1 MSTTLGI
8 KVDEVTRERLA
19 TLAEGLDRTPHWI
32 LKAALN
38 EYLDREENH
47 LREQREDLARWEH
60 FSLTGEAVSGAD
72 ADAWLS
78 RLEAGE
84 DVPCPW

>member
-8 KVDEVTRERLA
+8 KVDDGTRARL
-19 TLAEGLDRTPHWI
+19 TSLAEGLDRTPHWI
-32 LKAALN
+32 LKTALG
-38 EYLDREENH
+38 EYLDREEVRV
-47 LREQREDLARWEH
+47 REQHEDLARWEH
-60 FSLTGEAVSGAD
+60 FALTGEAVSAEA
-72 ADAWLS
+72 ADAWLA

>member
-8 KVDEVTRERLA
+8 KVDEGTRERLV

-32 LKAALN
+32 LKTALN
-38 EYLDREENH
+38 EYLEREEARI
-47 LREQREDLARWEH
+47 REQHEDLARWEH
-60 FSLTGEAVSGAD
+60 FSLTGEAVSGAE
-72 ADAWLS
+72 ADAWLA

-84 DVPCPW
+84 DAPCPW